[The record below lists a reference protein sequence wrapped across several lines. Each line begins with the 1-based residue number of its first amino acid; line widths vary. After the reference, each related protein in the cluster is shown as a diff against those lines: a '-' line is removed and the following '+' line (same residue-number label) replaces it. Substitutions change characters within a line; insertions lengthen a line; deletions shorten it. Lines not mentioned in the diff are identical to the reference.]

1 MHWLFQDDKPR
12 VQGLPCTYQWMGQP
26 PEGSSVLISAVL
38 CRRSSAW
45 HNHDPHSYQLWLL
58 FELFSFA
65 GRRILADVPEKASLT
80 SRESHTKEGGN
91 DQKCSC
97 PASHNSCQER
107 WGDEFRARKQVVKMA
122 PVVRPTPIKISVVS
136 A

>member
-1 MHWLFQDDKPR
+1 MHWLFQADKPR

-38 CRRSSAW
+38 CRRSSVS

-58 FELFSFA
+58 FDLVSIA
-65 GRRILADVPEKASLT
+65 GEYWQMKPEKEASLT
-80 SRESHTKEGGN
+80 NRGANTTEGGN
-91 DQKCSC
+91 DQKWSW

-107 WGDEFRARKQVVKMA
+107 WGDEFSARKQVVKMA
-122 PVVRPTPIKISVVS
+122 PVVRPTPIKISAVS